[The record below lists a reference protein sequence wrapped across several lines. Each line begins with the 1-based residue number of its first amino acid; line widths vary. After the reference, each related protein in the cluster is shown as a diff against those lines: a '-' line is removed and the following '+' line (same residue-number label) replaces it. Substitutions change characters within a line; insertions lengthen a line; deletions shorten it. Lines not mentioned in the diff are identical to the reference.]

1 MAYPRLNERDCMKTE
16 KKSGAAR
23 TQLAVTDEWWSD
35 ERVRSF
41 LAMQPVDGEDADY
54 HVLLKAYR
62 GMVPEAFARFIEFFL
77 EAGRNLNAPGP
88 GGATILALIAGHRHG
103 GEYAQILKDAGAS

>member
-1 MAYPRLNERDCMKTE
+1 MKSE

-23 TQLAVTDEWWSD
+23 TQLAVTDEWFTD
-35 ERVRSF
+35 ERVKSF
-41 LAMQPVDGEDADY
+41 LDMQPVAGEDPDY

-62 GMVPEAFARFIEFFL
+62 GMVPEAFGRFIEFFV

-88 GGATILALIAGHRHG
+88 GGKTILRLISEHRHG
-103 GEYAQILKDAGAS
+103 TEYAEILKKAGAA

>member
-1 MAYPRLNERDCMKTE
+1 MKTE

-23 TQLAVTDEWWSD
+23 SQPAVTDEWWSD

-41 LAMQPVDGEDADY
+41 LDMQPVAGEDPDY

-62 GMVPEAFARFIEFFL
+62 GMVPEAFTRFIDFFV
-77 EAGRNLNAPGP
+77 ADGRNLNAPGP
-88 GGATILALIAGHRHG
+88 GGKTLLKLISEHRQG
-103 GEYAQILKDAGAS
+103 TEYAEILKKAGAQ

>member
-1 MAYPRLNERDCMKTE
+1 MKTE

-41 LAMQPVDGEDADY
+41 LEKETTAGEHPDY

-62 GMVPEAFARFIEFFL
+62 GMIPEAFARFVHFFV
-77 EAGRNLNAPGP
+77 EDGRNLDQSGP
-88 GGATILALIAGHRHG
+88 DGRGILALIASHRHG
-103 GEYAQILKDAGAS
+103 AEYAEILREAGAH